1 MKKINTLLA
10 ASVLA
15 ATAGV
20 SAPVLADLS
29 ANAGFVTD
37 YYYRGAN
44 LGGAGLY
51 AGADYESG
59 GFYAGVWAI
68 DDGGT
73 SVDDT
78 GETSEG
84 NDGLEYDL
92 YLGYSTEVAG
102 LSVTVGYTEY
112 MYTYTSDSEGEVNL
126 GLGLGAF
133 SFDYADGEDKNA
145 GGDTDYEFYSLSWSG
160 EVFGAVV
167 GTYENDGDEYDYAE
181 LSASGEVSGLDVT
194 ATLGSRDG
202 TNDDGYLVLDVSKSF
217 DL

>member
-1 MKKINTLLA
+1 M
-10 ASVLA
+10 
-15 ATAGV
+15 
-20 SAPVLADLS
+20 ADLS

-92 YLGYSTEVAG
+92 YLGYGTEIAG
-102 LSVTVGYTEY
+102 VSVTVGYTEY
-112 MYTYTSDSEGEVNL
+112 MYTYTSESEGEVNL

-133 SFDYADGEDKNA
+133 SLDYADGEDKND
-145 GGDTDYEFYSLSWSG
+145 GGDFDYEFYSVSWSG

-167 GTYENDGDEYDYAE
+167 GSYEGDDGTEYDYAE

>member
-20 SAPVLADLS
+20 SAPVMADLS
-29 ANAGFVTD
+29 ANAGFVSD
-37 YYYRGAN
+37 YYYRGKT
-44 LGGAGLY
+44 LGDAAMY

-68 DDGGT
+68 DDGN
-73 SVDDT
+73 T
-78 GETSEG
+78 G
-84 NDGLEYDL
+84 NNGLEYDV
-92 YLGYSTEVAG
+92 YLGYGMDLGGV
-102 LSVTVGYTEY
+102 SVSVGYTDY
-112 MYTYTSDSEGEVNL
+112 SYTANSDSETEYNL
-126 GLGLGAF
+126 SVGLGAF
-133 SFDYADGEDKNA
+133 SLDYADGEDNNTTEA
-145 GGDTDYEFYSLSWSG
+145 DYDYEFYSLSWGG

-167 GTYENDGDEYDYAE
+167 GSYDGDNDEDYNYVE

-194 ATLGSRDG
+194 ATIGTKDEDGSDE
-202 TNDDGYLVLDVSKSF
+202 DGYMILDISKSF

>member
-10 ASVLA
+10 ASVFA

-20 SAPVLADLS
+20 SAPVMADLS
-29 ANAGFVTD
+29 ANAGFVSD

-44 LGGAGLY
+44 LGDGGFY
-51 AGADYESG
+51 AGVDYESG

-68 DDGGT
+68 DDG
-73 SVDDT
+73 D
-78 GETSEG
+78 EG

-92 YLGYSTEVAG
+92 YLGYGTEVAG
-102 LSVTVGYTEY
+102 ISVTVGYTEY
-112 MYTYTSDSEGEVNL
+112 MYTDTSDTESEVNL

-133 SFDYADGEDKNA
+133 SLDYADGEDKNA
-145 GGDTDYEFYSLSWSG
+145 GGVDTDYEFYSLSWSG

-167 GTYENDGDEYDYAE
+167 GTHENGGTEYDYAE

-194 ATLGSRDG
+194 ATLGSRSQEG
-202 TNDDGYLVLDVSKSF
+202 EKDDGYMILDISKSF

>member
-29 ANAGFVTD
+29 ANAGFVSD
-37 YYYRGAN
+37 YYYRGSN
-44 LGGAGLY
+44 LGDGGLY

-68 DDGGT
+68 DDGAA
-73 SVDDT
+73 
-78 GETSEG
+78 G

-133 SFDYADGEDKNA
+133 SLDYADGEDNNP
-145 GGDTDYEFYSLSWSG
+145 GGVDTDYEFYSLSWSG

>member
-29 ANAGFVTD
+29 ANAGFVSD
-37 YYYRGAN
+37 YYYRGSN
-44 LGGAGLY
+44 LGDGGLY

-68 DDGGT
+68 DDGAA
-73 SVDDT
+73 
-78 GETSEG
+78 G